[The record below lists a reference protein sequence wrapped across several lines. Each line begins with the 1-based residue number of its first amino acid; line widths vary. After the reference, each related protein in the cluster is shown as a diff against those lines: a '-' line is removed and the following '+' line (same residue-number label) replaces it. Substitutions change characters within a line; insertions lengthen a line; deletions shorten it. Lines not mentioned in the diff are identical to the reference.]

1 MGTISLRELDYFEN
15 DLSFDSE
22 LCLTLPETVYRFRR
36 ARKLPGDVFTG
47 LRHQLGWIGCG
58 MSYKKLANQALQK
71 SYDRIVVFEDDVVL
85 PKNYGE
91 VQKTISNFL
100 DTLKGDWHI
109 FSGLISNLDP
119 ETEIL
124 SIESFGGLEFV
135 TLNRMT
141 STVYNMFSKSGLELL
156 SNWDENN
163 FDLKYNTIDQ
173 YLGRSKELR
182 VVTVFPFLFG
192 HDNLESST
200 LWGFNN
206 GEYEDSIV
214 RSSKLLQQKIDD
226 FRKSM
231 I

>member
-1 MGTISLRELDYFEN
+1 
-15 DLSFDSE
+15 
-22 LCLTLPETVYRFRR
+22 
-36 ARKLPGDVFTG
+36 
-47 LRHQLGWIGCG
+47 
-58 MSYKKLANQALQK
+58 
-71 SYDRIVVFEDDVVL
+71 
-85 PKNYGE
+85 
-91 VQKTISNFL
+91 
-100 DTLKGDWHI
+100 
-109 FSGLISNLDP
+109 
-119 ETEIL
+119 
-124 SIESFGGLEFV
+124 
-135 TLNRMT
+135 
-141 STVYNMFSKSGLELL
+141 MFSKSGLELL